1 MSSRVVFGDLLNAAR
16 AQLGRANRLRE
27 AAGGEVDLQQVS
39 RSLLRVIVVMRR
51 YVLD

>member
-1 MSSRVVFGDLLNAAR
+1 MSGRPVFGDFLDAAR
-16 AQLGRANRLRE
+16 AHLDQADRLRE

-39 RSLLRVIVVMRR
+39 RSLLKVIVVMRR